1 MSLGSEGDHVLD
13 AISQCEQYSKE
24 LGYDEKSS
32 PWKMILRKEM
42 FSPWH
47 DAAADPV
54 ATNLIYQQVCLHF
67 LKILLEIGN
76 IIQEASIQKAKH
88 THYLE

>member
-1 MSLGSEGDHVLD
+1 MSLGSEGDHILD

-24 LGYDEKSS
+24 LGYDEKNS

-54 ATNLIYQQVCLHF
+54 ATDLIYQQVCLRF
-67 LKILLEIGN
+67 LKILKN
-76 IIQEASIQKAKH
+76 IFLNVVISHKNQV
-88 THYLE
+88 